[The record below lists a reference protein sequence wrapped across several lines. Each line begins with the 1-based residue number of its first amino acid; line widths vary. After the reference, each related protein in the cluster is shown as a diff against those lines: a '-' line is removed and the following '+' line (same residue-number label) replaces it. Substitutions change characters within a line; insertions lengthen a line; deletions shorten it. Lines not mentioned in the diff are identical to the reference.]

1 MKNDS
6 IDYIVKFMLLGDS
19 SVGKTNIIRSV
30 SGKPFQPKTMT
41 TLGFNFLK
49 TCIILI
55 LGLEF
60 ETKIFDIDDK
70 KIKV

>member
-6 IDYIVKFMLLGDS
+6 IDYIVKFILLGDS
-19 SVGKTNIIRSV
+19 FVGKTSIIGSI
-30 SGKPFQPKTMT
+30 SGKPFKPKAMP

-49 TCIILI
+49 TFIILI
-55 LGLEF
+55 LGPEF